1 MLILL
6 LAFTS
11 PLQSSDF
18 ITFQRLSAL
27 KIRKHKA
34 EAGRVSMHHCKHFW
48 RAELW
53 KQRQSVWKIKENFLP
68 SEAGRAEEE
77 MCLSRSLEP
86 SLFFNFTAK
95 QVQLRKLFSRL
106 YIIALCPR
114 HHWCNTKKLASPKH
128 TNCHAPGGS
137 ASRQILWRQ
146 SRALSNLPGQ
156 NHSHVVGHNYSQRL
170 GRQKK
175 SYQKLEVDVAHTA
188 RSPKCHKKTS
198 TTLCKR
204 VCQLSERTRIL
215 SRSQPAR
222 DNSYQT
228 SWKEWFIVLIQGR
241 NRAPYDTGA
250 RLMWR
255 WTITQVALH
264 TNILKK
270 QPWPVV
276 FFKCYVYRSF

>member
-27 KIRKHKA
+27 KIQKHKA

-114 HHWCNTKKLASPKH
+114 HHWCNIKEGRRKVTRSWKSMWH
-128 TNCHAPGGS
+128 TPPGPLNATRKQAPHSANGFVSYLKEQGS
-137 ASRQILWRQ
+137 
-146 SRALSNLPGQ
+146 
-156 NHSHVVGHNYSQRL
+156 SHVPSLL
-170 GRQKK
+170 G
-175 SYQKLEVDVAHTA
+175 
-188 RSPKCHKKTS
+188 
-198 TTLCKR
+198 TTLTKPPERSDSLSWSKDVTGHLTTQGHGWCDAE
-204 VCQLSERTRIL
+204 QLHR
-215 SRSQPAR
+215 
-222 DNSYQT
+222 
-228 SWKEWFIVLIQGR
+228 
-241 NRAPYDTGA
+241 
-250 RLMWR
+250 
-255 WTITQVALH
+255 
-264 TNILKK
+264 
-270 QPWPVV
+270 
-276 FFKCYVYRSF
+276 